1 MRTLFFLIFFFTFIL
16 SSCKTLH
23 QKNIQFTTLISTSES
38 WDGTTLPKYST
49 KDPEITM
56 IKVIIPGKT
65 KLAWHKHPNINA
77 GILLKGKLTVI
88 SGNMDTLRLKAGEP
102 IVEVVNTWHY
112 GINEN
117 NKPAE
122 IVVFYAGTK
131 GTPLSIKKD

>member
-1 MRTLFFLIFFFTFIL
+1 MRTLFFPIFLSTFIL
-16 SSCKTLH
+16 SSCKTLR

-38 WDGTTLPKYST
+38 WDGTKLPKYAD
-49 KDPEITM
+49 KDPEITI
-56 IKVIIPGKT
+56 IKVVIPGKT

-77 GILLKGKLTVI
+77 GILLKGKLSIITV
-88 SGNMDTLRLKAGEP
+88 NRDTLRLKAGDP

-131 GTPLSIKKD
+131 STPLSIKKD